1 MNNIK
6 VNINDYTFV
15 QTSII
20 NNIQINILK
29 VELFKG
35 ITLAINLLSNNK
47 IIDNKI
53 MTITGDEY
61 TKWGNDDNY
70 IINLVLSK
78 LNLTK
83 KT

>member
-6 VNINDYTFV
+6 VSINDYTFV

-20 NNIQINILK
+20 NSIKINILK

-35 ITLAINLLSNNK
+35 ITISVNLLSNDK
-47 IIDNKI
+47 LIDTKI

-61 TKWGNDDNY
+61 SNWGNDDNY
-70 IINLVLSK
+70 IINLVLGK
-78 LNLTK
+78 LNLTRK
-83 KT
+83 I

>member
-70 IINLVLSK
+70 IINLVLNK
-78 LNLTK
+78 LNLTR

>member
-20 NNIQINILK
+20 NNIHINILK
-29 VELFKG
+29 IELFKG
-35 ITLAINLLSNNK
+35 ITLSVNLLSNNK
-47 IIDNKI
+47 LIDSRI
-53 MTITGDEY
+53 MSISGDEY
-61 TKWGNDDNY
+61 TNWGNDDTY

-78 LNLTK
+78 LNLTR